1 MLPIDTNTQT
11 YALSRAL
18 YPLLR
23 PLIQFTPSPTPSAM
37 PYTLTHILSHATW
50 ILILQT
56 HTHSMPIYLTPSPT
70 DTHLMP
76 KPLHNHCYTKAA
88 ITL

>member
-23 PLIQFTPSPTPSAM
+23 PLIQFTPSPTPSTM
-37 PYTLTHILSHATW
+37 PYTLTHILSHAKW
-50 ILILQT
+50 NLILQT
-56 HTHSMPIYLTPSPT
+56 HTHFMPTYLTLSPT
-70 DTHLMP
+70 KL
-76 KPLHNHCYTKAA
+76 LHNLCPTKSA
-88 ITL
+88 IPL

>member
-23 PLIQFTPSPTPSAM
+23 PLIQFTPSPTPSTM
-37 PYTLTHILSHATW
+37 PYTLTLILSHAKW
-50 ILILQT
+50 NLILQT
-56 HTHSMPIYLTPSPT
+56 HTHVIPTYLTLSPT
-70 DTHLMP
+70 KL
-76 KPLHNHCYTKAA
+76 LHNHCPTKSA